1 MSFPHMCFSAVFLW
15 TASSGY
21 KLSQQVTVAKEE
33 LRPVKT
39 TAPQSLSYENL
50 MEITAMIENDGLY
63 IAAMPESPYLRIGF
77 HIAASYDRLMQK
89 GGWNELPT
97 RATLRKAG
105 LLDDILI
112 VYWDVMEQYWINNVD
127 SLHGMTRADF
137 ISYLIY
143 MFSKSG
149 IFTPNVTWRAGRSE
163 SGSNSGDHMKNGR
176 PFLGAGMS
184 QAFKPEANMTT
195 PAYLREFFSRLNFD
209 DDSEVALLMTAH
221 ALGSARG
228 LPYLGELAS
237 KKVNHYKITNTN
249 RVTCGVGACYFWDML
264 NLEWEVG
271 CPTSCTTCL
280 WGWTGQQ
287 KGVYNSKDPYNTT
300 WKYAPQNYTTSSSWG
315 DACTLE
321 LAKEGL
327 FEYRDT
333 VSKATMRLPAEMA
346 LLQDTSYVKAMTYYS
361 ENSDDD
367 KRYAADFA
375 HAYSKMLE
383 VGVPEGQLYH
393 ILDLVGATPPF
404 SDAAGPPEGT
414 VLPDE
419 ADD

>member
-1 MSFPHMCFSAVFLW
+1 MAFRLFGFSAFFLW

-21 KLSQQVTVAKEE
+21 KLSQQVTAAKNEFRH
-33 LRPVKT
+33 LNT
-39 TAPQSLSYENL
+39 TARRSLSYENL
-50 MEITAMIENDGLY
+50 LEITGMIKNDGLY

-77 HIAASYDRLMQK
+77 HIAASYDRLMQE
-89 GGWNELPT
+89 GGWNDLPT
-97 RATLRKAG
+97 RANLRAAG

-112 VYWDVMEQYWINNVD
+112 VYWDVMEQYWIDNKA
-127 SLHGMTRADF
+127 SLHGMTKADF

-149 IFTPNVTWRAGRSE
+149 IFTPNVTWRAGRPE
-163 SGSNSGDHMKNGR
+163 SGSNSGDHMKEGR

-195 PAYLREFFSRLNFD
+195 PAYLREFFSRLDFD
-209 DDSEVALLMTAH
+209 DDREVALLMTAH

-237 KKVNHYKITNTN
+237 KKVNHYKITNTE
-249 RVTCGVGACYFWDML
+249 RDTCGVGACYFWDML

-280 WGWTGQQ
+280 WGWTAKQRRE
-287 KGVYNSKDPYNTT
+287 YNSKDPYNTT
-300 WKYAPQNYTTSSSWG
+300 WKSAPLNYTTSSSWG
-315 DACTLE
+315 DACTLA

-333 VSKATMRLPAEMA
+333 STQSTMRLPAEMA

-361 ENSDDD
+361 ENSADD
-367 KRYAADFA
+367 KMYADDFA
-375 HAYSKMLE
+375 KAYSKMLE

-393 ILDLVGATPPF
+393 ILDLDGATPPF
-404 SDAAGPPEGT
+404 SDDAGPPEGT

-419 ADD
+419 